1 MRLRNFLKMHSGGC
15 AMGCVSIHQLP
26 YVHER
31 HSYQKTYFEEDSQ
44 EDVMDSDMFGEIANK
59 KVDHF
64 NVIGGGMYK
73 VELCIYLSEERSGWH
88 GREV

>member
-1 MRLRNFLKMHSGGC
+1 MIWLGTHVTRAVVRGHAAALNGNQFREC
-15 AMGCVSIHQLP
+15 QPETV
-26 YVHER
+26 R
-31 HSYQKTYFEEDSQ
+31 
-44 EDVMDSDMFGEIANK
+44 K

-73 VELCIYLSEERSGWH
+73 VEFCIYLSEERSGWH

>member
-1 MRLRNFLKMHSGGC
+1 
-15 AMGCVSIHQLP
+15 
-26 YVHER
+26 
-31 HSYQKTYFEEDSQ
+31 
-44 EDVMDSDMFGEIANK
+44 MDSGMFGEIANK